1 MASKFR
7 NEEEVATADSWLAL
21 GQGREIS
28 APEADALCPQ
38 WLTKEVD
45 MLDIRPCPLNRCV
58 GTGEHVAQ
66 GTSSGLRAGKGSTS
80 AERKGR
86 KVRNG
91 T

>member
-45 MLDIRPCPLNRCV
+45 MLDIRPCPLNRCAARMWEQ
-58 GTGEHVAQ
+58 GITLPREHLVD
-66 GTSSGLRAGKGSTS
+66 
-80 AERKGR
+80 
-86 KVRNG
+86 
-91 T
+91 